1 VDGHHL
7 AFLDVAGKAGS
18 TVEAV
23 EYHLYG
29 MQIAGDWGDE
39 HNDVIDVQ
47 RGLKWDR
54 TNANQV
60 QQ

>member
-1 VDGHHL
+1 
-7 AFLDVAGKAGS
+7 
-18 TVEAV
+18 
-23 EYHLYG
+23 